1 MDSSQVV
8 VACRRL
14 SGAMDAFDAAAA
26 TTIGV
31 NRNDLRALN
40 LLENGPL
47 SQASIAAALRITRP
61 SVTTLVDRLEAAGMV
76 RRVADLRDRR
86 TTLVEL
92 LPATWQAFERVYRP
106 LGTHVNQLADE
117 WDEQQRQAVAQ
128 ALFDLSTIFDDAVT
142 RLTQESN
149 KQEESVP
156 RERAKPPRGGRGVD
170 PFH

>member
-26 TTIGV
+26 GTLGV

-47 SQASIAAALRITRP
+47 SQAFIALALRITRP
-61 SVTTLVDRLEAAGMV
+61 SVTALVDRLEAAGLV

-86 TTLVEL
+86 STLVEL
-92 LPATWQAFERVYRP
+92 LPATWQAFDRVYRP
-106 LGTHVNQLADE
+106 VGANVNQLADG
-117 WDEQQRQAVAQ
+117 WDEHQRRAVTQ
-128 ALFDLSTIFDDAVT
+128 ALLDLSTIFDQAVT
-142 RLTQESN
+142 RLMQDP
-149 KQEESVP
+149 EEQDAPPSV
-156 RERAKPPRGGRGVD
+156 RAEPDVLLAEGT
-170 PFH
+170 

>member
-1 MDSSQVV
+1 MRVVVDSSQVV

-14 SGAMDAFDAAAA
+14 SGAMDSFDAAAA
-26 TTIGV
+26 ASIGV

-61 SVTTLVDRLEAAGMV
+61 SVTVLVDRLEAAGMV
-76 RRVADLRDRR
+76 RRVPDLRDRR

-92 LPATWQAFERVYRP
+92 LPATWHAFERVYRP
-106 LGTHVNQLADE
+106 VGTHVNHLADG

-128 ALFDLSTIFDDAVT
+128 ALLDLSIIFDEAVT
-142 RLTQESN
+142 RITGAPQGPDTS
-149 KQEESVP
+149 
-156 RERAKPPRGGRGVD
+156 PPT
-170 PFH
+170 